1 MLLIVHS
8 GWFYC
13 LCNKYQEWELNYNG
27 GRRLC
32 PLCHIPDYFDNF
44 EEEPDRA
51 QFDLFKLKM
60 FGFKLFPL
68 LLECYVYYKRFLEV
82 FSGRFCYSSRDRC
95 TGEKKET
102 SLKYQIKFNT
112 AIKYFDFFLL
122 NVFLSMLVN
131 SFPSVSP

>member
-68 LLECYVYYKRFLEV
+68 LLECYVYGKRFLEA
-82 FSGRFCYSSRDRC
+82 FRGRFCYSSRDRY

-102 SLKYQIKFNT
+102 SLKDQIKFNT
-112 AIKYFDFFLL
+112 AIKNKKQQKNILIFFIAYI
-122 NVFLSMLVN
+122 FKRACK
-131 SFPSVSP
+131 